1 MAVSNFKVI
10 VVGGGPVGLVAAHVL
25 YKAGIDFVVLERRQ
39 NVVLDLGAALVL
51 APHNMRVMHQLGLY
65 DKLMEIGEELLNTKG
80 FLLNGYQ
87 FKTGT
92 ELQLLKQK
100 CVIQMS
106 ISANRANFRSH
117 GVGLVAFHRAQLVQ
131 VLYDNLPEEAKSKY
145 LLNKKIIA
153 IDSSGEGVRVI
164 SDDGS
169 IYEGSIVLGADGVH
183 SITRNWMRDIA
194 LSEKPY
200 RDWDPKEPFTSVYK
214 CLWASFPRPSEP
226 GANFETTSKDQSA
239 MYLTGRERGWIL
251 LYDKSEPT
259 TALRSYSEKEV
270 EEVAAKLAEFPVTE
284 TLKVKD
290 VVKER
295 FTWGMSDLGEG
306 ILKHWSY
313 RRIVLTGDACH
324 KFTPNAGL
332 GLNNGIQ
339 DVVVLCNGLHQAV
352 ADGKTDTATLAK
364 VFEKY
369 QSDRAEAVEK
379 DYKQSALVTRLQT
392 WASGLYYFLSRFVL
406 SNNFVARLVARFVTS
421 PHIRKA
427 RVLDFVR
434 ATELPL
440 GNIGWQYAIP
450 Q

>member
-1 MAVSNFKVI
+1 MAVSNFKVV

-92 ELQLLKQK
+92 ELQLLKQ
-100 CVIQMS
+100 
-106 ISANRANFRSH
+106 NH

-153 IDSSGEGVRVI
+153 IDSIDKGVRVI

-183 SITRNWMRDIA
+183 SITRNLMRDIA

-214 CLWASFPRPSEP
+214 CLWASFPRPSES

-270 EEVAAKLAEFPVTE
+270 EEVAAKLAQFPVTE

-352 ADGKTDTATLAK
+352 ADGKTDITTLTK
-364 VFEKY
+364 VFEQY
-369 QSDRAEAVEK
+369 QSDRAEAVEN

-406 SNNFVARLVARFVTS
+406 SNNFVARFVARFVTS

-440 GNIGWQYAIP
+440 GNVGWQYAIP

>member
-1 MAVSNFKVI
+1 MSVTSFKVI
-10 VVGGGPVGLVAAHVL
+10 IVGGGPVGLVAAHVL

-51 APHNMRVMHQLGLY
+51 APHSMRVMHQLGLY
-65 DKLMEIGEELLNTKG
+65 EKLIEIGGELLNTKG
-80 FLLNGYQ
+80 FLLDGYQ

-92 ELQLLKQK
+92 ELQLLRQ
-100 CVIQMS
+100 
-106 ISANRANFRSH
+106 NH
-117 GVGLVAFHRAQLVQ
+117 GVGLVAFHRAHLVQ

-145 LLNKKIIA
+145 FLNKKVTT
-153 IDSSGEGVRVI
+153 IDANDEGVGV
-164 SDDGS
+164 SCDDGS
-169 IYEGSIVLGADGVH
+169 IYKGSIVLGADGVH
-183 SITRNWMRDIA
+183 SITRNLMRDLA
-194 LSEKPY
+194 LSENPK
-200 RDWDPKEPFTSVYK
+200 RDWDLKEPFTSVYK

-239 MYLTGRERGWIL
+239 MYLTGRDRGWIL

-259 TALRSYSEKEV
+259 TTLRSYSEKEV
-270 EEVAAKLAEFPVTE
+270 EEVAAKLAELPVNE
-284 TLKVKD
+284 TLKVRD

-295 FTWGMSDLGEG
+295 FSWGMSDLGEG

-313 RRIVLTGDACH
+313 GRIVLAGDACH

-352 ADGKTDTATLAK
+352 ADGKTDAATLAK

-379 DYKQSALVTRLQT
+379 DYKQSALVTRLHT

-406 SNNFVARLVARFVTS
+406 SSDFVARFVARFVTS

-427 RVLDFVR
+427 RVLDFVK
-434 ATELPL
+434 ATELPF
-440 GNIGWQYAIP
+440 GNVGWQYAIP

>member
-1 MAVSNFKVI
+1 MAAENFKAVI
-10 VVGGGPVGLVAAHVL
+10 VGGSPVGLVEAHVL
-25 YKAGIDFVVLERRQ
+25 YRAGIDFVVLERRQ
-39 NVVLDLGAALVL
+39 SVILNLRAALIL
-51 APHNMRVMHQLGLY
+51 TPHNSVR
-65 DKLMEIGEELLNTKG
+65 
-80 FLLNGYQ
+80 
-87 FKTGT
+87 
-92 ELQLLKQK
+92 
-100 CVIQMS
+100 
-106 ISANRANFRSH
+106 
-117 GVGLVAFHRAQLVQ
+117 LVAFHRAHLVQ
-131 VLYDNLPEEAKSKY
+131 VLYDNLLEEAKSKY
-145 LLNKKIIA
+145 FLNKKVVA
-153 IDSSGEGVRVI
+153 INSNDEGVCVT

-169 IYEGSIVLGADGVH
+169 IYEGSIVLSADGVH
-183 SITRNWMRDIA
+183 SIVRNLMRDLA
-194 LSEKPY
+194 LSEHPKI
-200 RDWDPKEPFTSVYK
+200 DWDPKEPFTSVYK
-214 CLWASFPRPSEP
+214 CLWASFPCPSEP
-226 GANFETTSKDQSA
+226 GANFETTSKDQSV

-259 TALRSYSEKEV
+259 NTLRSYSEKEV
-270 EEVAAKLAEFPVTE
+270 EEVAAKLAEFLVNE

-313 RRIVLTGDACH
+313 GRIVLTGDACH

-352 ADGKTDTATLAK
+352 ADGKTDIATLAK

-392 WASGLYYFLSRFVL
+392 WASGLYYFLSLFVL
-406 SNNFVARLVARFVTS
+406 SNNFVARFATQFVVS

-427 RVLDFVR
+427 RVLNFFR

-440 GNIGWQYAIP
+440 GNVGWQYAIP
-450 Q
+450 R

>member
-1 MAVSNFKVI
+1 MAVTNFKVI

-25 YKAGIDFVVLERRQ
+25 YKAGIDFIVLERRQ

-65 DKLMEIGEELLNTKG
+65 EKLVEIGEELLNTKG
-80 FLLNGYQ
+80 FLLNGHQ
-87 FKTGT
+87 FKTSS
-92 ELQLLKQK
+92 ELQLLKQ
-100 CVIQMS
+100 
-106 ISANRANFRSH
+106 NH
-117 GVGLVAFHRAQLVQ
+117 GVGLVAFHRAHLVQ

-145 LLNKKIIA
+145 FLNKKVVA
-153 IDSSGEGVRVI
+153 IDSNDEGVRVT

-183 SITRNWMRDIA
+183 SITRSLMRNLA
-194 LSEKPY
+194 LSENPK

-259 TALRSYSEKEV
+259 TTLRSYSEKEV
-270 EEVAAKLAEFPVTE
+270 EEVAAKLAEFPVNE

-290 VVKER
+290 VIKER

-313 RRIVLTGDACH
+313 KRIVLTGDACH

-339 DVVVLCNGLHQAV
+339 DIVVLCNGLHKAV
-352 ADGKTDTATLAK
+352 EDGKTDTATLAK

-406 SNNFVARLVARFVTS
+406 SNNFVARFVARFITS

-434 ATELPL
+434 GVELPL
-440 GNIGWQYAIP
+440 GNVGWQYAIP

>member
-1 MAVSNFKVI
+1 MAATNFKVV

-39 NVVLDLGAALVL
+39 NVILDLGAALVL
-51 APHNMRVMHQLGLY
+51 APHNLRVMHQLGLY
-65 DKLMEIGEELLNTKG
+65 EKLMEIGGELLNTKG

-87 FKTGT
+87 FETGT
-92 ELQLLKQK
+92 ELQLLKQ
-100 CVIQMS
+100 
-106 ISANRANFRSH
+106 NH
-117 GVGLVAFHRAQLVQ
+117 GVGLVAFHRAHLVQ
-131 VLYDNLPEEAKSKY
+131 VLYENLPEEAKSKY
-145 LLNKKIIA
+145 FLNKKVTT
-153 IDSSGEGVRVI
+153 IDSNDEGVNVTC
-164 SDDGS
+164 DDGS
-169 IYEGSIVLGADGVH
+169 IYDGSIVLGADGVH
-183 SITRNWMRDIA
+183 SITRSLMRDLA
-194 LSEKPY
+194 LSENPKLV
-200 RDWDPKEPFTSVYK
+200 WDPKEPFTSVYK

-239 MYLTGRERGWIL
+239 MYLTGRDRGWIL
-251 LYDKSEPT
+251 LYDKSPEPT
-259 TALRSYSEKEV
+259 TDLRSYSEKEV
-270 EEVAAKLAEFPVTE
+270 EEMAAKLAEFPVNE

-313 RRIVLTGDACH
+313 GRIVLTGDACH

-352 ADGKTDTATLAK
+352 ADEQQPDTATLEK
-364 VFEKY
+364 VFRKY
-369 QSDRAEAVEK
+369 QDDRAEAVEQ
-379 DYKQSALVTRLQT
+379 DYKQSALVTRLQA

-406 SNNFVARLVARFVTS
+406 SNNFVARFVARFVTS

-427 RVLDFVR
+427 RVLDFAR

-440 GNIGWQYAIP
+440 GNVGWQYAIP

>member
-10 VVGGGPVGLVAAHVL
+10 IVGGGPVGLVAAHVL
-25 YKAGIDFVVLERRQ
+25 YKAGIDFVVLERRE
-39 NVVLDLGAALVL
+39 NVILDLGAALVL

-65 DKLMEIGEELLNTKG
+65 DKLMEIGQELLDTKG

-87 FKTGT
+87 FKTST
-92 ELQLLKQK
+92 ELQLLKQ
-100 CVIQMS
+100 
-106 ISANRANFRSH
+106 NH

-131 VLYDNLPEEAKSKY
+131 VLYDNLPEDAKSKY
-145 LLNKKIIA
+145 FLDKRVTA
-153 IDSSGEGVRVI
+153 IDASGDSSGEGVQVLCYDRSV
-164 SDDGS
+164 
-169 IYEGSIVLGADGVH
+169 YKGSIVLGADGVH
-183 SITRNWMRDIA
+183 SVTRKWMRDMA
-194 LSEKPY
+194 LSQRPS
-200 RDWDPKEPFTSVYK
+200 RDWDPEEPFTSVYK
-214 CLWASFPRPSEP
+214 CLWASFPRPSDP

-239 MYLTGRERGWIL
+239 MYLTGRDRGWIL

-270 EEVAAKLAEFPVTE
+270 EEMAAKLAELPVNE

-306 ILKHWSY
+306 ILKHWSHG
-313 RRIVLTGDACH
+313 RIVPAGDACH

-339 DVVVLCNGLHQAV
+339 DIVVLCNGLHQAI
-352 ADGKTDTATLAK
+352 ADGKTDTANLVK
-364 VFEKY
+364 VFERY

-379 DYKQSALVTRLQT
+379 DYKQSSLVTRLQT

-406 SNNFVARLVARFVTS
+406 SNNFVARFVARFATS

-440 GNIGWQYAIP
+440 GNVGWQYAIP

>member
-1 MAVSNFKVI
+1 MAAENFKVI
-10 VVGGGPVGLVAAHVL
+10 IVGGGPVGLVAAHVL

-51 APHNMRVMHQLGLY
+51 APHNMRVLHQLGLY
-65 DKLMEIGEELLNTKG
+65 EKLTEIGCELLNTKG
-80 FLLNGYQ
+80 FLLDGYQ

-92 ELQLLKQK
+92 ELQVLKQ
-100 CVIQMS
+100 
-106 ISANRANFRSH
+106 NH
-117 GVGLVAFHRAQLVQ
+117 GVGLVALHRAHFVQ
-131 VLYDNLPEEAKSKY
+131 ILYDNLPEEAKSKY
-145 LLNKKIIA
+145 FLDKKVVA
-153 IDSSGEGVRVI
+153 INSNDEGVRVT

-183 SITRNWMRDIA
+183 SITRNLMRDLA
-194 LSEKPY
+194 LSEHPET
-200 RDWDPKEPFTSVYK
+200 DWDPKEPFTSAYK

-226 GANFETTSKDQSA
+226 GANFETTSKDRSA

-259 TALRSYSEKEV
+259 NTLRSYPEKEV

-313 RRIVLTGDACH
+313 GRIVLTGDACH

-352 ADGKTDTATLAK
+352 ADGKTDIATLAK

-369 QSDRAEAVEK
+369 QSDRAEAVEN
-379 DYKQSALVTRLQT
+379 DYKQSALATRLQT
-392 WASGLYYFLSRFVL
+392 WSSGLNYFLSRIA
-406 SNNFVARLVARFVTS
+406 S
-421 PHIRKA
+421 H
-427 RVLDFVR
+427 
-434 ATELPL
+434 
-440 GNIGWQYAIP
+440 
-450 Q
+450 

>member
-1 MAVSNFKVI
+1 MAVTNFKVI

-25 YKAGIDFVVLERRQ
+25 YNAGIDFVVLERRQ

-51 APHNMRVMHQLGLY
+51 APQNMRVMHQLGLFEE
-65 DKLMEIGEELLNTKG
+65 LMEIGEELLNTKG

-92 ELQLLKQK
+92 ELQLLKQ
-100 CVIQMS
+100 
-106 ISANRANFRSH
+106 NH

-145 LLNKKIIA
+145 FLNKKVVA
-153 IDSSGEGVRVI
+153 IDSNDEGVRVT

-183 SITRNWMRDIA
+183 SITRNLMRDIA
-194 LSEKPY
+194 LSENPKI
-200 RDWDPKEPFTSVYK
+200 DWDPKEPFTSVYK

-226 GANFETTSKDQSA
+226 GANFETTSKGQSA

-259 TALRSYSEKEV
+259 TTLRSYSEKEV

-313 RRIVLTGDACH
+313 GRIVLTGDACH

-339 DVVVLCNGLHQAV
+339 DVVVLCNGLHKAV
-352 ADGKTDTATLAK
+352 ADGKTDTATLVE

-392 WASGLYYFLSRFVL
+392 WASGVYYFLSRFVL
-406 SNNFVARLVARFVTS
+406 SNNFVAKFVARFVTS

-434 ATELPL
+434 GTELPL
-440 GNIGWQYAIP
+440 GNVWWQYAIP